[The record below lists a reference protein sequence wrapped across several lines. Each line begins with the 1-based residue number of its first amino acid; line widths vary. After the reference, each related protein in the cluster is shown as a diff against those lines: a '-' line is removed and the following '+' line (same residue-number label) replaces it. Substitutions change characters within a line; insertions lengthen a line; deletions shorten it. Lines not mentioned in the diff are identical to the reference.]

1 MPTGAHSRIP
11 RALVFCIPLNSLNK
25 LGPNRADGN
34 VSHLRNHVEAL
45 DVAFSF
51 HCGLEAAFARKE
63 TPQGMTNVLCPTP
76 VSRFH
81 LVEEKLYNPLLGT
94 FVSGPPVHGAETGE
108 GQVCD

>member
-1 MPTGAHSRIP
+1 MGMYHIYETMWKRWTWLFLFTVG
-11 RALVFCIPLNSLNK
+11 
-25 LGPNRADGN
+25 
-34 VSHLRNHVEAL
+34 LRLH
-45 DVAFSF
+45 
-51 HCGLEAAFARKE
+51 FARKE